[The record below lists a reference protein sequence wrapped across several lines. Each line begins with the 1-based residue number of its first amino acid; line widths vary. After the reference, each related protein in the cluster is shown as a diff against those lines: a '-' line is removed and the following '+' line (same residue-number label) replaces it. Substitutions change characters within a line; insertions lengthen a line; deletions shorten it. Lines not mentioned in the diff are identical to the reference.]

1 MRKDLELAI
10 MFKALAA
17 PARISMVQLLKIRAL
32 CVGALA
38 NRLGITPGAVSQH
51 LRILRDA
58 GLVEAEKR
66 GYFVH
71 YRINRQ
77 TLAKWRNA
85 MEAFLESGG
94 AEKTYQLIE
103 KGEGICARKSR
114 PAKNRK
120 S

>member
-1 MRKDLELAI
+1 MRNDLELAMI
-10 MFKALAA
+10 FKALAA
-17 PARISMVQLLKIRAL
+17 PPRITMVRLLKNGTL

-38 NRLGITPGAVSQH
+38 NRLGVTPGAISQH

-58 GLVEAEKR
+58 GLVETEKR

-77 TLAKWRNA
+77 TLAKWRTA
-85 MEAFLESGG
+85 LGAFLESGG
-94 AEKTYQLIE
+94 AEETYQLIE
-103 KGEGICARKSR
+103 KGEGICARKSK